1 MGRKLQISRLA
12 IGEWLTR
19 SHMDSTMR
27 NNKQQKLKNQKGF
40 TLLEAVIS
48 MAVVT
53 IGLVGVLAAFAA
65 AIGSTT
71 TVQYDTIARQK
82 ATEALESIYTAR
94 QTAQLAFAAIQNT
107 SAGGT
112 GIFLP
117 GMNPLTDP
125 GPDGL
130 DGTVDDVPATPII
143 VPGYTGSQTGST
155 PSTATISLNYFQR
168 QIAIGNVTN
177 PDGSINANLRQITV
191 TIQYPGPQGT
201 PRTYTVQALVS
212 AYR

>member
-1 MGRKLQISRLA
+1 
-12 IGEWLTR
+12 
-19 SHMDSTMR
+19 MR
-27 NNKQQKLKNQKGF
+27 IMKQQKRKNQDGF

-107 SAGGT
+107 SAGGP

-117 GMNPLTDP
+117 GMIPLTDP

-130 DGTVDDVPATPII
+130 DGTLDDVPATSII
-143 VPGYTGSQTGST
+143 VPGYTGSQATST
-155 PSTATISLNYFQR
+155 STISLANFQR
-168 QIAIGNVTN
+168 QITIGDVTN

-191 TIQYPGPQGT
+191 TIQYPGPQGA
-201 PRTYTVQALVS
+201 PRSYTVQALVS

>member
-1 MGRKLQISRLA
+1 
-12 IGEWLTR
+12 
-19 SHMDSTMR
+19 MDPTMTKS
-27 NNKQQKLKNQKGF
+27 KQGKSNRQAGF

-48 MAVVT
+48 MVVVT
-53 IGLVGVLAAFAA
+53 VGLIGVLAAFAA

-94 QTAQLAFAAIQNT
+94 QTAQLSFAAIQNT
-107 SAGGT
+107 SAGGP
-112 GIFLP
+112 GIFTG
-117 GMNPLTDP
+117 GMNILTDP

-130 DGTVDDVPATPII
+130 DGTLDDVPAAPII

-155 PSTATISLNYFQR
+155 PSTSAISLSNFQR
-168 QIAIGNVTN
+168 QILITNVTN
-177 PDGSINANLRQITV
+177 PDGSVNANLRQVIV

-201 PRTYTVQALVS
+201 PRSYNVQALIS